1 MNNAVAVVV
10 GGLLAGSTLVAQEI
24 SPNDPISPN
33 APKYVKSVKAPGLE
47 IRFLDFRW
55 DPAAFESLEKGGPHP
70 AAQRSWVLAR
80 LMLQTD
86 PFKWKGKLIPVG
98 PALLVLNPS
107 RGGNPATLEIRY
119 IDMREVF
126 VDMNVIAEPPE
137 GETYQKMPADFH
149 KVATVAP
156 NLELGLQEKPSG
168 YDVTVHYGDRQ
179 ATVTLDR

>member
-1 MNNAVAVVV
+1 MKNVAAVVA
-10 GGLLAGSTLVAQEI
+10 GSLLAGSTLVAQDV
-24 SPNDPISPN
+24 SPNVPLSPN

-55 DPAAFESLEKGGPHP
+55 DEGAFASMEKGGSHP

-86 PFKWKGKLIPVG
+86 PVKWKGKLIPVG

-107 RGGNPATLEIRY
+107 RAGAPATLDLRY

-126 VDMNVIAEPPE
+126 VNMNVIAEPPDTE
-137 GETYQKMPADFH
+137 IYQKMPAVFQ
-149 KVATVAP
+149 KVERVAP
-156 NLELGLQEKPSG
+156 NLEVGVQEKPG
-168 YDVTVHYGDRQ
+168 AYDVTVHYGDRQ
-179 ATVTLDR
+179 ATVTLDH

>member
-1 MNNAVAVVV
+1 V
-10 GGLLAGSTLVAQEI
+10 E
-24 SPNDPISPN
+24 
-33 APKYVKSVKAPGLE
+33 
-47 IRFLDFRW
+47 
-55 DPAAFESLEKGGPHP
+55 
-70 AAQRSWVLAR
+70 
-80 LMLQTD
+80 
-86 PFKWKGKLIPVG
+86 GKLIPVG